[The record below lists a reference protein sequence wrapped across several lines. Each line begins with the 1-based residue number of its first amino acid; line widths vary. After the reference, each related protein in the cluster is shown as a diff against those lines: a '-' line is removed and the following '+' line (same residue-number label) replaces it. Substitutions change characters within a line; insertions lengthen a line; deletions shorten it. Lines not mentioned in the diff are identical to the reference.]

1 MKTTNSAQLLQ
12 KQGSCTEQLLIME
25 EDRLK
30 TRLTFILF
38 EQHCH
43 QNITHN
49 FSHSRDQCKCVVTW
63 GKVWGIPFQM
73 HF

>member
-49 FSHSRDQCKCVVTW
+49 FSHSRDQC
-63 GKVWGIPFQM
+63 
-73 HF
+73 